1 MSQKAS
7 AFTRTLLWH
16 ASLIEDLLE
25 EGYEFV
31 LTSRFQSD
39 PKEQRFAQYQQIS
52 G

>member
-1 MSQKAS
+1 MKELTSPTAS
-7 AFTRTLLWH
+7 AFTRTLHCH

-39 PKEQRFAQYQQIS
+39 PKEQ
-52 G
+52 